1 MLVAHNDPK
10 DYGRLVLFE
19 IPVEDQVPGP
29 RQVEA
34 LIEQDPV
41 ISQQFSLWRTGGS
54 QVWTGHIH
62 LVPVGETLVYMEP
75 VFLAAEE
82 DAIPELRRFV
92 VSDGYRVSMEPTLA
106 GAIEG
111 LETDIFEMAVESF
124 SEVEDIGELRDVT
137 RDWPAEALD
146 LLEKAERAAQNLDFA
161 TFGESLRQ
169 LRELLQNLS
178 IEGGL

>member
-1 MLVAHNDPK
+1 
-10 DYGRLVLFE
+10 
-19 IPVEDQVPGP
+19 
-29 RQVEA
+29 
-34 LIEQDPV
+34 
-41 ISQQFSLWRTGGS
+41 
-54 QVWTGHIH
+54 
-62 LVPVGETLVYMEP
+62 
-75 VFLAAEE
+75 
-82 DAIPELRRFV
+82 
-92 VSDGYRVSMEPTLA
+92 MEPTLA

-124 SEVEDIGELRDVT
+124 SEIEDIGELRDVT